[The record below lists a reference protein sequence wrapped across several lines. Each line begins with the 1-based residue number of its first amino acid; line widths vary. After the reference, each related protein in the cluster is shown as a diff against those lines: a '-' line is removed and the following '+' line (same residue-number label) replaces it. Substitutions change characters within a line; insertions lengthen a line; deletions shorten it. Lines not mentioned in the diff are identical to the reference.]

1 MGLLQCR
8 DKRTPTPTNR
18 KNFDF
23 VEKKSSGLL
32 STNKPPVVTQAC
44 SQAKASGNESVVI
57 KDHERLSI
65 KSSELED
72 EARDKIGSNP
82 IQIPR
87 NDRNVEGLQKANS
100 YPMGTKLHERRRKN
114 SAPLALSIYY
124 SLSADKVNEQKID
137 LDESIIGEL
146 LSLKP
151 NTISTSERFHI
162 RRKSSNLIKSKEKP
176 KKKVRFDDN
185 VIIHRI
191 EPSTRVPS
199 AMPET
204 YKLVVTLRE
213 VWKKLDMDMDQHL
226 NITEL
231 RRFCGEVWEEPDS
244 DVYDIMKLYAQ
255 EKPDI
260 GMNFNEWC
268 TLVKDED
275 PELTEL
281 VEDLYTIFVQETDDE
296 EE

>member
-8 DKRTPTPTNR
+8 DSQTPTPTR
-18 KNFDF
+18 GKSFDF
-23 VEKKSSGLL
+23 VEKKGSGLL
-32 STNKPPVVTQAC
+32 SAHKPPVVTH
-44 SQAKASGNESVVI
+44 AKASGNEPVVI
-57 KDHERLSI
+57 KDNDTQSV
-65 KSSELED
+65 KSLELEE
-72 EARDKIGSNP
+72 EARDKITSNP
-82 IQIPR
+82 IQIPC
-87 NDRNVEGLQKANS
+87 NDRTAAGLQKANS
-100 YPMGTKLHERRRKN
+100 YPMGTKLKEHRRKN
-114 SAPLALSIYY
+114 SAPLSLSIYY

-137 LDESIIGEL
+137 VDESTLEEL
-146 LSLKP
+146 FSLKP
-151 NTISTSERFHI
+151 KTISTSQRFDI
-162 RRKSSNLIKSKEKP
+162 RRKSSNLSKIKSQEKP

-191 EPSTRVPS
+191 EPSTGIPS

-213 VWKKLDMDMDQHL
+213 VWKKLDMDQDQHL
-226 NITEL
+226 NMIEL

-244 DVYDIMKLYAQ
+244 DVYDIMRLYAL

-268 TLVKDED
+268 NLIKDED
-275 PELTEL
+275 PELNEL

-296 EE
+296 E